1 MEADS
6 ALDVRVVRHT
16 ATADLYSLV
25 AFLLQTPTAENVAR
39 LQEASPA
46 DDLRAIAGELG
57 VEGPRVEALCAR
69 LDALHARL
77 AADEDALHGV
87 RVEHTR
93 LFTQPRRPAVWPYE
107 GVFVDDE
114 RLLAGMESTE
124 ARIFINPAAGDA
136 ERTYRAAGFKMDGMR
151 EPADSIVTELEFM
164 AKLHVLAAKAVLDG
178 DAAATADA
186 EEKLAAFKEKHGCA
200 WIPRFFLRVGE
211 NSAHELYLAASEMG
225 ALLCEV
231 DGIADK
237 APSAE

>member
-1 MEADS
+1 METDS

-93 LFTQPRRPAVWPYE
+93 LFTQPRRPVVWPYE

-124 ARIFINPAAGDA
+124 ARVFINPAAGDA

-151 EPADSIVTELEFM
+151 EP
-164 AKLHVLAAKAVLDG
+164 
-178 DAAATADA
+178 
-186 EEKLAAFKEKHGCA
+186 
-200 WIPRFFLRVGE
+200 
-211 NSAHELYLAASEMG
+211 
-225 ALLCEV
+225 LL
-231 DGIADK
+231 
-237 APSAE
+237 SS